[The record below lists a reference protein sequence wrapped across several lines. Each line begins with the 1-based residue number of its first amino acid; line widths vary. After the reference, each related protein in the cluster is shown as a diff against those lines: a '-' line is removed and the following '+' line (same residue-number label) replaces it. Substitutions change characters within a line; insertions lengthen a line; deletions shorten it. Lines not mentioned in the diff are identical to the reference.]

1 LPKPAIFL
9 ILYPSFSVHCIAMA
23 QKFSIHLPYLL
34 TVEDNPGYLL
44 ASVSGEAD
52 SLEIPRRF
60 WKGITAEVDKR
71 KPMSLLVWEDFQTMV
86 STQELFTLV
95 SKRCEYKQ
103 FQGLRV
109 AFVDE
114 HFEQLDRNKLG
125 KMIATNRGFTC
136 RVCYRLEEAEQ
147 WLQNS

>member
-1 LPKPAIFL
+1 
-9 ILYPSFSVHCIAMA
+9 MA
-23 QKFSIHLPYLL
+23 PKFSFNLPYTL
-34 TVEDNPGYLL
+34 TFENKPGYLL
-44 ASVSGEAD
+44 AKVSGEAD
-52 SLEIPRRF
+52 SLEIPRQF
-60 WKGITAEVDKR
+60 WKEITAEVDKR

-95 SKRCEYKQ
+95 SELCEYKQ

-114 HFEQLDRNKLG
+114 HFEQLNRNKLG
-125 KMIATNRGFTC
+125 EMIATNRGFTC
-136 RVCYRLEEAEQ
+136 WVCARLEEAEQ